1 MIFSSWRWHLH
12 TEGVAKSERSNQ
24 PQPCRT
30 GRDRGL
36 DYPNH
41 CVMWNVSEEKIY
53 LEFIIVFIAGSE
65 GREKIFGIVIVL
77 LLKEGIGRDWR
88 ETERERERGGRGGG
102 KGERERERERERE
115 EIVEDDCV
123 PLSLKRIWMEGDV
136 RDWLHCS
143 VERRK
148 RWEGENKG
156 ERERCVRD
164 WLHCIALSRRERVRH
179 EWVAVG
185 CLDGSTAS
193 PSAVIVARCQR
204 LAWISCRR
212 LGGWRRAISCW
223 LEIRYGLQCHPALC
237 VRISFHYPVK

>member
-1 MIFSSWRWHLH
+1 
-12 TEGVAKSERSNQ
+12 
-24 PQPCRT
+24 
-30 GRDRGL
+30 
-36 DYPNH
+36 
-41 CVMWNVSEEKIY
+41 
-53 LEFIIVFIAGSE
+53 
-65 GREKIFGIVIVL
+65 
-77 LLKEGIGRDWR
+77 
-88 ETERERERGGRGGG
+88 
-102 KGERERERERERE
+102 
-115 EIVEDDCV
+115 
-123 PLSLKRIWMEGDV
+123 MEGDV